1 MSYREHLARYHST
14 AAQCGLS
21 YMQADSVRRDAQRL
35 HTWCKRECN
44 GEVQRFEPSDAVTDH
59 KGRPLVGTFSAY
71 NINGP
76 GPIRYS
82 KTPDRETGAL
92 ARIRGVAALVGATV
106 EYQGDPRGWPIT
118 LKFSDGRELC
128 PPVRG

>member
-1 MSYREHLARYHST
+1 MSYREHLARYHTT
-14 AAQCGLS
+14 AAQCGLT
-21 YMQADSVRRDAQRL
+21 YQQADAIRRDAERL
-35 HTWCKRECN
+35 HTWSERECN
-44 GEVQRFEPSDAVTDH
+44 GELERFELADNARDH

-76 GPIRYS
+76 GPIKYA

-92 ARIRGVAALVGATV
+92 RRIRTVAESVGATV

-118 LKFSDGRELC
+118 LSWTDKRELC
-128 PPVRG
+128 PPCR